1 MAASDYTRV
10 DDISDRLSYTFPD
23 GFSTTS
29 NPSRDRVSKW
39 IEEAS
44 AKLNN
49 TLNAAGI
56 TTPVTNNS
64 GRIELGV
71 YISNYVEGRIRQF
84 LAAAGGDGDNDDGID
99 LIQSLFDVCEDIRNN
114 QPWWADKLAS
124 GSGGVRQLFGTPTD
138 DIDGR
143 PIIAFAPEFT
153 RKDKF

>member
-10 DDISDRLSYTFPD
+10 DDIGDRLKYTFPN
-23 GFSTTS
+23 GFSTSTT
-29 NPSRDRVSKW
+29 PSRDRVSKW
-39 IEEAS
+39 IEEAE

-71 YISNYVEGRIRQF
+71 YVANYVEGRIRQV
-84 LAAAGGDGDNDDGID
+84 LAAAGGDGDNDDGVE
-99 LIQSLFDVCEDIRNN
+99 LIQSLFDVCADIRNN

-124 GSGGVRQLFGTPTD
+124 GSGGVRQLFAHPTD
-138 DIDGR
+138 DVDGR
-143 PIIAFAPEFT
+143 PITAFAPKFT
-153 RKDKF
+153 RDDKF